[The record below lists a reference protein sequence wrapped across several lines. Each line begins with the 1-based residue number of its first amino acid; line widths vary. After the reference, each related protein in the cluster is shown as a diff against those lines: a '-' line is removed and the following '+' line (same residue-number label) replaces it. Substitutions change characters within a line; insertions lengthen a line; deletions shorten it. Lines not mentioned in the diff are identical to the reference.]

1 VGEALAKLYAFRHL
15 AAEPRDRLAGLC
27 ALRTLGSGDTVVRA
41 GEVGNAFYLVL
52 AGKARTTVAG
62 QGPASSPRLYNPGD
76 TFGHHA
82 LIESAPWPETIRAD
96 VGLTLAVLA
105 RTDFDALVATL
116 PAAEG
121 TLLRQRLG
129 RQQDFEFLGRLNV
142 FAHLD
147 VDAAE
152 RLFDRLGRVSI
163 ARGDRLYSE
172 NAPSDICYIVRRGRL
187 RLVTTVHQSRRQLA
201 MRGDGD
207 LIGEIELLYGSPRM
221 ADAIADTDCELF
233 TLSRGLFDELTPRE
247 EDRHAL
253 YQLATDRLLQYQN
266 ALAGDDSRGSQESLP
281 TFDVGWTPLPG
292 QRYGGSYPYVRAESP
307 VTAGLACLAMIDAAQ
322 RRQSGWQ
329 ARVEQLLWDRAP
341 DTLLSLSRKAEQCG
355 HLSHLVSGGPGT
367 LGQVPLPA
375 VFTEADG
382 SLAVLFRGRRGT
394 LVAANPLTGI
404 RSIDRQTFEAD
415 CPGPMLT
422 LSATATDP
430 RLGLVRRFAPYLA
443 GIAVVSLLTQ
453 VFGIGGPLAGFW
465 IIDRVLVNGDQSL
478 LTLLLM
484 GVLVMLAFH
493 LAAGALREYLVA
505 HSGGRMTLELQL
517 RFVDHVMRLPPDV
530 TSGFRVGDLAIRFRE
545 NEAFV
550 RDAFRAG
557 MFLIVDAVGLSL
569 HLAVLAALSLPLA
582 GVALAFAVSYAAF
595 TAVTASLAHR
605 AGARHLEARK
615 ALGSH
620 LIETVAGIHTIKALL
635 LEPLFV
641 ARGRFLMAQR
651 KADEFREASLGSG
664 LELAG
669 RLLHTAAAVAILAYG
684 ATLTLRGHATT
695 GALFAVLGVFGAMLV
710 PLNGLLRSR
719 EALHRTRAAWANLSS
734 ILNLETEE
742 TESTTV
748 APVLSGHVEF
758 KHVSFRYPG
767 ALEDALTDVNL
778 EVLPGQRVALV
789 GRSGSGKTTLFNLL
803 TGLYRPTHGTI
814 ALDEIEIGGFPK
826 SALRR
831 QLGVV
836 EQHPFLFDG
845 TVRENI
851 AKSDP
856 SVPRHAI
863 VDAARA
869 AGAHD
874 FIEALPLGYDTRI
887 GDRGVT
893 LSGGERQRLVIARA
907 LVGSPRMLLL
917 DEATSAID
925 SGLERHIHG
934 QIVDMPGRRTIFLI
948 AHRVSTVRDADVI
961 VVLDQGR
968 IVETGT
974 HGDLMARRGL
984 YCYLNT
990 RFV

>member
-1 VGEALAKLYAFRHL
+1 VG
-15 AAEPRDRLAGLC
+15 
-27 ALRTLGSGDTVVRA
+27 RTA
-41 GEVGNAFYLVL
+41 
-52 AGKARTTVAG
+52 
-62 QGPASSPRLYNPGD
+62 Q
-76 TFGHHA
+76 HA
-82 LIESAPWPETIRAD
+82 PDGA
-96 VGLTLAVLA
+96 
-105 RTDFDALVATL
+105 
-116 PAAEG
+116 PAA
-121 TLLRQRLG
+121 
-129 RQQDFEFLGRLNV
+129 
-142 FAHLD
+142 
-147 VDAAE
+147 
-152 RLFDRLGRVSI
+152 
-163 ARGDRLYSE
+163 
-172 NAPSDICYIVRRGRL
+172 
-187 RLVTTVHQSRRQLA
+187 
-201 MRGDGD
+201 
-207 LIGEIELLYGSPRM
+207 
-221 ADAIADTDCELF
+221 
-233 TLSRGLFDELTPRE
+233 
-247 EDRHAL
+247 
-253 YQLATDRLLQYQN
+253 
-266 ALAGDDSRGSQESLP
+266 
-281 TFDVGWTPLPG
+281 
-292 QRYGGSYPYVRAESP
+292 
-307 VTAGLACLAMIDAAQ
+307 
-322 RRQSGWQ
+322 
-329 ARVEQLLWDRAP
+329 
-341 DTLLSLSRKAEQCG
+341 
-355 HLSHLVSGGPGT
+355 
-367 LGQVPLPA
+367 
-375 VFTEADG
+375 
-382 SLAVLFRGRRGT
+382 
-394 LVAANPLTGI
+394 
-404 RSIDRQTFEAD
+404 
-415 CPGPMLT
+415 
-422 LSATATDP
+422 
-430 RLGLVRRFAPYLA
+430 
-443 GIAVVSLLTQ
+443 
-453 VFGIGGPLAGFW
+453 
-465 IIDRVLVNGDQSL
+465 
-478 LTLLLM
+478 
-484 GVLVMLAFH
+484 
-493 LAAGALREYLVA
+493 
-505 HSGGRMTLELQL
+505 
-517 RFVDHVMRLPPDV
+517 
-530 TSGFRVGDLAIRFRE
+530 
-545 NEAFV
+545 
-550 RDAFRAG
+550 
-557 MFLIVDAVGLSL
+557 
-569 HLAVLAALSLPLA
+569 
-582 GVALAFAVSYAAF
+582 
-595 TAVTASLAHR
+595 
-605 AGARHLEARK
+605 
-615 ALGSH
+615 
-620 LIETVAGIHTIKALL
+620 
-635 LEPLFV
+635 
-641 ARGRFLMAQR
+641 ARGRPRPSSRAVN
-651 KADEFREASLGSG
+651 
-664 LELAG
+664 
-669 RLLHTAAAVAILAYG
+669 TAAAVAILAYG

>member
-1 VGEALAKLYAFRHL
+1 M
-15 AAEPRDRLAGLC
+15 
-27 ALRTLGSGDTVVRA
+27 VRA
-41 GEVGNAFYLVL
+41 GDSGNALFVVL
-52 AGKARTTVAG
+52 AGKARATVAG
-62 QGPASSPRLYNPGD
+62 QGPAGSRRLYNPGD
-76 TFGHHA
+76 TFGHQA
-82 LIESAPWPETIRAD
+82 LLESAPWPETIQAD
-96 VGLTLAVLA
+96 AGLTLAVLA
-105 RTDFDALVATL
+105 RTDFDAVVATL
-116 PAAEG
+116 PATDGA
-121 TLLRQRLG
+121 LLRQRLT
-129 RQQDFEFLGRLNV
+129 RQQDFEFLGRLNL

-147 VDAAE
+147 ADAAE
-152 RLFDRLGRVSI
+152 LCFNRLGHVRLT
-163 ARGDRLYSE
+163 RGDRLYSE
-172 NAPSDICYIVRRGRL
+172 NAPSDVCYIVQRGRL
-187 RLVTTVHQSRRQLA
+187 RLITTVHQSRRQLA
-201 MRGDGD
+201 IRSDGD
-207 LIGEIELLYGSPRM
+207 VVGEIELLYGSPRM

-233 TLSRGLFDELTPRE
+233 TLSRDLFDELTPRD

-266 ALAGDDSRGSQESLP
+266 ALADDDARGRQESLP
-281 TFDVGWTPLPG
+281 TFDVRWTPLPG
-292 QRYGGSYPYVRAESP
+292 QRYGGSYPYVRAESS

-322 RRQSGWQ
+322 RRQSDWQ
-329 ARVEQLLWDRAP
+329 DRVEQLLWDRAP
-341 DTLLSLSRKAEQCG
+341 DTLLSLSRKAEECG
-355 HLSHLVSGGPGT
+355 QQSHLINGGPGT
-367 LGQVPLPA
+367 LKRVLLPA

-382 SLAVLFRGRRGT
+382 SLAVLFRGRRGA
-394 LVAANPLTGI
+394 LVAANPLTGL
-404 RSIDRQTFEAD
+404 RSVDRQRFEAD

-422 LSATATDP
+422 LSTTATDP
-430 RLGLVRRFAPYLA
+430 RIGVVRRYAPYLA

-465 IIDRVLVNGDQSL
+465 IIDRVLVTGDQSL
-478 LTLLLM
+478 LTLLLL
-484 GVLVMLAFH
+484 GVLVMLVFH

-505 HSGGRMTLELQL
+505 HSSGRMTLELQL
-517 RFVDHVMRLPPDV
+517 RFVDHVMRLPSDV
-530 TSGFRVGDLAIRFRE
+530 TSGFRVGDLAVRFRE
-545 NEAFV
+545 NDAFV

-557 MFLIVDAVGLSL
+557 MFLIVDAIGLVL

-582 GVALAFAVSYAAF
+582 GVAVAFALSYAAV
-595 TAVTASLAHR
+595 TAVSSSLTQR
-605 AGARHLEARK
+605 AGARHVEARK

-620 LIETVAGIHTIKALL
+620 LIETVAGIHTIKALV

-641 ARGRFLMAQR
+641 ARGRALMAQR
-651 KADEFREASLGSG
+651 KAHEFREASLGSG

-669 RLLHTAAAVAILAYG
+669 RLLHTTAAVAILAYG
-684 ATLTLRGHATT
+684 ATLTLRGQTTT
-695 GALFAVLGVFGAMLV
+695 GALFAVVGVFGAMLV

-719 EALHRTRAAWANLSS
+719 EVLRQTRAAWANLSS
-734 ILNLETEE
+734 ILDLETEE

-758 KHVSFRYPG
+758 KNVSFRYPG
-767 ALEDALTDVNL
+767 ALEDALTDVSL

-814 ALDEIEIGGFPK
+814 ALDEIDISCFPK

-856 SVPRHAI
+856 SVPRQAI

-869 AGAHD
+869 AGAHN
-874 FIEALPLGYDTRI
+874 FIEALPQGYDTRI

-934 QIVDMPGRRTIFLI
+934 QIGDIPGRRTVFLI
-948 AHRVSTVRDADVI
+948 AHRVSTVRDADLI